1 MEQGWLAVDDDLSPG
16 FRYDR
21 AHQTVRRWRAGD
33 ASLRLDWRPNLT
45 WSVDLA
51 MTRVWQSAIHS
62 SSLSGGVSYRW

>member
-1 MEQGWLAVDDDLSPG
+1 LVRNAVEQGWLAVDDDLSPG

-33 ASLRLDWRPNLT
+33 ASLRSDSLT

-51 MTRVWQSAIHS
+51 MTRVWQSAIHGS
-62 SSLSGGVSYRW
+62 C